1 MALPRFTSLA
11 VSGAALAA
19 MIAYVEIPA
28 TSPALARVPDT
39 PAIAAVTA
47 PAPGT
52 KAAEPGL
59 EGSLAALVDDIEANR
74 LDSAMQRV
82 DRLIDE
88 YPKFRLA
95 HLIKGDLLLARA
107 GPLSEFGQGGKSKAW
122 EQVADL
128 REEAIELLLC
138 AADLCSMSLAV
149 VEFADNAHALRTARQ
164 AWLAVD
170 GWMIDEH
177 GDVREWERAVVL
189 EAAGLLLDGWNPG
202 DKVVLR

>member
-1 MALPRFTSLA
+1 MVEDVYVRCIECALKRPIAHAEPWQCVDCGLWWA
-11 VSGAALAA
+11 VPMPGVRVVGFG
-19 MIAYVEIPA
+19 I
-28 TSPALARVPDT
+28 SPAPPAVMT
-39 PAIAAVTA
+39 P
-47 PAPGT
+47 
-52 KAAEPGL
+52 ER
-59 EGSLAALVDDIEANR
+59 EA
-74 LDSAMQRV
+74 
-82 DRLIDE
+82 
-88 YPKFRLA
+88 
-95 HLIKGDLLLARA
+95 
-107 GPLSEFGQGGKSKAW
+107 
-122 EQVADL
+122 
-128 REEAIELLLC
+128 AIELLLC